1 MQINFLFNPKIF
13 EKIAL
18 KLLYSYFYNNYKNFE
33 KNIANSK
40 YFIPMFKFLF
50 IVFAFSCAFALDL
63 EDTEVFTI
71 KRDSNTPTFAIGNQK
86 KFAVKL
92 SSNPTT
98 GFNWYLVNSDEA
110 VKSNLLS
117 FKNLDQNGTGD
128 YVANLVDKRI
138 VGGSGNTYFIMESSL
153 SGNGEV
159 ELKFV
164 YKRIWMSDD
173 NEFKKSVIIKVGNE

>member
-1 MQINFLFNPKIF
+1 M
-13 EKIAL
+13 L
-18 KLLYSYFYNNYKNFE
+18 KT
-33 KNIANSK
+33 
-40 YFIPMFKFLF
+40 LF
-50 IVFAFSCAFALDL
+50 IFFVLSCVFTLDL

-71 KRDSNTPTFAIGNQK
+71 KRDSNTPTLTVGNQK

-98 GFNWYLVNSDEA
+98 GYNWYLLNSDEA

-117 FKNLDQNGTGD
+117 FKNLDQNGSGD
-128 YVANLVDKRI
+128 YVANQVDKRI

-159 ELKFV
+159 ELQFV
-164 YKRIWMSDD
+164 YKRVWMSDD